1 MSKAHFTVGG
11 VPEHFNYPWY
21 YAAEHDASLAHSDV
35 SFSWRP
41 FPGGT
46 GAMCE
51 ALRKGEV
58 DLAIMLTEGAVA
70 DIVKGNP
77 SRIIGTYVNS
87 PLAWGVHVS
96 AKSPFHSVD
105 ELEGQKIAIS
115 RYQSGSHLM
124 SFVHAQQQG
133 WDISK
138 LDFELVGGLEGAR
151 EALAEDRAQVFL
163 WEKFTTKPIV
173 DRGEFR
179 RVGEC
184 LTPWPCFVLVAREE
198 VCENQ
203 QAELLELLYGIR
215 QLMDGMDADHKTR
228 YISQRFEQQPS
239 DVEEWFAQTEWYCAP
254 TISAAELNKVQEAL
268 QALSILDTQKP
279 ARELCA
285 PFCVFAE
292 QGLSGSMYN
301 WRVNSV
307 YKALEQAGKA
317 EGPLALNDLLALG
330 HLDQYHYLGAEACYE
345 LSDVLALDSQD
356 YVYDIGSGV
365 GGTAR
370 VLADCSGCKVLGVEL
385 QPELCRLST
394 ELTRRIGLSE
404 QVAFKAGDFLDYE
417 WDEVFDDFVSLLVF
431 LHLPERKLVLDHCYR
446 ALKPGGQFFIEDF
459 VALNPFLPAEKKLL
473 RDRVSAV
480 QVSSAERYR
489 QDLEAA
495 GFTEIKLQDM
505 SEAWRVWT
513 QQRRDAFQT
522 EAAGHRALFGDQLY
536 DERLSFYKVIA
547 GLFAGGNLGGVR
559 ITGRKPA

>member
-21 YAAEHDASLAHSDV
+21 YAAEHDASLARSDV
-35 SFSWRP
+35 SFSWRS

-105 ELEGQKIAIS
+105 ELEGQKTAIS

-215 QLMDGMDADHKTR
+215 QLMDEMDADHKTR
-228 YISQRFEQQPS
+228 YISQRFEQQPG

-307 YKALEQAGKA
+307 YKALEQQGKS
-317 EGPLALNDLLALG
+317 EGPLELKDLLALG
-330 HLDQYHYLGAEACYE
+330 HLDQYHYLGADACYE
-345 LSDVLALDSQD
+345 LADALSLNEED

-431 LHLPERKLVLDHCYR
+431 LHLPDRATVLDHCFR

-459 VALNPFLPAEKKLL
+459 VALNPFSAAEDSLL
-473 RDRVSAV
+473 RDQVSAV
-480 QVSSAERYR
+480 HVSSAAQY
-489 QDLEAA
+489 QKDLEAA
-495 GFTEIKLQDM
+495 GFTDIKRQDM
-505 SEAWRVWT
+505 SAAWRAWT
-513 QQRRDAFQT
+513 QQRHDAFQA
-522 EAAGHRALFGDQLY
+522 EASQHRALFGGPLY
-536 DERLSFYKVIA
+536 EKRLSFYKVIA

-559 ITGRKPA
+559 ITGQKPA